1 MWFQWQDGDLVL
13 SVVVQTRASTDAVVV
28 SPQGDALKIKIK
40 AVPVDGK
47 ANQHL
52 IRFLAKIFAV
62 APSRIVL
69 LSGQSNRKKRLRI
82 SSPQKLPSWLPTD

>member
-1 MWFQWQDGDLVL
+1 MWFQWQDGDLIL
-13 SVVVQTRASTDAVVV
+13 SVVVQTRASADAVV

-82 SSPQKLPSWLPTD
+82 SSPQTLPSWLPTD